1 MLLYQFNET
10 TSTFIM
16 YTLLSFLLAVSLLQ
30 RLQHRNAVAGAAARS
45 RAAVI
50 AQQQSE
56 VQAAARARR
65 VRQDAEDPSKE
76 ITSLEIA
83 ITELK
88 PLFADYKYIEAGER
102 LGHIRAAIASG
113 EHSRQETQA
122 AQKQLESLLSGELA
136 QLEPRV
142 QTCREALAAL
152 NDREGDWEAVRQTSD
167 MQMYQQWKDT
177 TTLSVKIEA
186 VLGPHPPVK
195 TADTLMIWREA
206 QLYKDWFPMMTA
218 GSKLHEFHPAE
229 VAIHLV
235 HSSHIMLADLVLHGW
250 GVDDLSRSG
259 SFLMCVR
266 PARQKDMPPEVE
278 LPPHPSTRKGGGL
291 FPPTRAI
298 AVIDILVEPLSE
310 SSVRF
315 AFQITQ
321 KFPRLPRWAIQILLH
336 KAMAN
341 IFGGLQK
348 AAVDISTNPAS
359 PHAKLAADP
368 CYAETATWLRRR
380 IDPFLQ
386 RGQVH

>member
-65 VRQDAEDPSKE
+65 VRQDGDDPKKA
-76 ITSLEIA
+76 ITSLNTAIA
-83 ITELK
+83 ELK

-102 LGHIRAAIASG
+102 LSRVRAAIASG
-113 EHSRQETQA
+113 EHGRQATQA
-122 AQKQLESLLSGELA
+122 AQEQLDGLLSGELA

-142 QTCREALAAL
+142 QTCRDALTAL

-167 MQMYQQWKDT
+167 MQMYQQWKDA

-206 QLYKDWFPMMTA
+206 QHYKDWFPMMTD

-368 CYAETATWLRRR
+368 GYAETATWLRRR